1 MLEPAASAP
10 GEPRALLAVAGMSIA
25 RRQIALA
32 QALECQRVLCIARGL
47 APGILAL
54 QHAAEAAGLRFQV
67 ISGAHQAVSMVTAMD
82 EVLVIADGLLVD
94 PADAMRLIGRGPGVV
109 VQPVDAGLALG
120 FERIDLNHA
129 AAGLVRMPGRLVERL
144 GELPAD
150 CDAASALTRI
160 ALQAGVPQVELPGDL
175 REGAGWKLVRDEV
188 EADALE
194 ARLIDRLLGPGR
206 GLAPGFA
213 VARQAVRS
221 FGPALLEAGSRE
233 TALAAIGAVV
243 LALGLVSGWL
253 GWEAPA
259 LALIGLA
266 WLARRVAALT
276 GAVAREGGI
285 SGASPLPREKLF
297 GMVVDAGL
305 ILVVIWSG
313 PAALPW
319 WERAFVPMALIGALR
334 AMRRWLGDEWKP
346 WLGDRLL
353 ACLVLAAAAGAGLL
367 RPAIMVAVLGLLA
380 AAMLVRR
387 RPSGAQG

>member
-1 MLEPAASAP
+1 
-10 GEPRALLAVAGMSIA
+10 MSVA

-32 QALECQRVLCIARGL
+32 QAMECQRVLCIARGL
-47 APGILAL
+47 GPGILAL
-54 QHAAEAAGLRFQV
+54 QHAAEAEGLRFQV
-67 ISGAHQAVSMVTAMD
+67 ITGAHQVVTAITAMD
-82 EVLVIADGLLVD
+82 ELVVIADGLLVD
-94 PADAMRLIGRGPGVV
+94 PAEAMGLIGRGPGVV

-129 AAGLVRMPGRLVERL
+129 AAGLVRLPGRLVERL

-150 CDAASALTRI
+150 CDAVSALTRI
-160 ALQAGVPQVELPGDL
+160 ALQAGVPQVELPHDL
-175 REGAGWKLVRDEV
+175 REGAGWKLVRDEA

-206 GLAPGFA
+206 GLAPGYA

-253 GWEAPA
+253 GWAAPA
-259 LALIGLA
+259 LVMIGLA
-266 WLARRVAALT
+266 WLVRRVAALT
-276 GAVAREGGI
+276 GAIAREGWI
-285 SGASPLPREKLF
+285 LGASPLPREKVF
-297 GMVVDAGL
+297 GMVVDLGL
-305 ILVVIWSG
+305 VVVVIWAG
-313 PAALPW
+313 PPALPL
-319 WERAFVPMALIGALR
+319 WERAFAPLALICALR
-334 AMRRWLGDEWKP
+334 ATRRWLGSEWKP

-353 ACLVLAAAAGAGLL
+353 ACLVLATAAGTGLL

-380 AAMLVRR
+380 AAMLIRR
-387 RPSGAQG
+387 GPTGVQG